1 VFQEA
6 LLMGA
11 DLPNEFRKSEFALAQ
26 ALEEVLV
33 LAPE

>member
-1 VFQEA
+1 
-6 LLMGA
+6 MGA

-33 LAPE
+33 LELE